1 MSLFDNPATVPTLA
15 VIGGSVVG
23 ALGTTVSAW
32 IAQRHQD
39 RRELV
44 AKRVF
49 QLELLYSDFIN
60 ESARLVV
67 DAVQHS
73 LENPST
79 LAPIY
84 ALIGRVRLSAS
95 NDVIESAER
104 LMDTILKTYS
114 EPNLT
119 PEEVR
124 RAASKHNDLIYEFS
138 TICRRA
144 LESLRERF

>member
-39 RRELV
+39 RRELM

-114 EPNLT
+114 SQT
-119 PEEVR
+119 
-124 RAASKHNDLIYEFS
+124 
-138 TICRRA
+138 
-144 LESLRERF
+144 